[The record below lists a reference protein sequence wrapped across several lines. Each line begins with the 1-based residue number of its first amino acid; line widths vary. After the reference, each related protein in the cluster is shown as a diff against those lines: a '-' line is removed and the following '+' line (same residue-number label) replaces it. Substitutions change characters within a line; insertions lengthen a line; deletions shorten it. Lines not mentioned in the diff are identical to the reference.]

1 MRTANNRN
9 ALTRMGSGAFV
20 VMRYNHQCEHSGRAR
35 MGSGASVPVMVALL
49 VSRSPGTGTVCE
61 NAIPQELPLLNRATR
76 PEKQRKHDKVNGH
89 IFAAAK

>member
-1 MRTANNRN
+1 
-9 ALTRMGSGAFV
+9 
-20 VMRYNHQCEHSGRAR
+20 
-35 MGSGASVPVMVALL
+35 MGSGASVPVMVDLL